1 MPTSIV
7 PSRTDIMAI
16 VVAAFRDSGGLNA
29 GTPLA
34 TASVPVSAEQPFAKA
49 RMTRRTPRLS
59 SGTGYGVTPVTCG
72 VSPSMTR
79 ARPPTMGRN
88 VQPRKMYVGLAR
100 VMLGDTPHVTGV
112 TPYPVPLESLGVLL
126 V

>member
-1 MPTSIV
+1 
-7 PSRTDIMAI
+7 
-16 VVAAFRDSGGLNA
+16 VAAFLDSGGLNA

-79 ARPPTMGRN
+79 ARPTTMVSN
-88 VQPRKMYVGLAR
+88 VQPRKMYVGQAR
-100 VMLGDTPHVTGV
+100 IEPLSRMPRRFTSMTPKIDATISS
-112 TPYPVPLESLGVLL
+112 T
-126 V
+126 